1 MRHRWGKGK
10 EGGGR
15 LPNGDKIIFLKVG
28 GRTSAVV
35 PSVQKKTGPVAAD
48 VSKDANDTE
57 EGEEDGEGKKP
68 KKTTKQRGNV
78 VANVKAKVKSLEVTT
93 LSKTP
98 KRGRKK
104 SQQEKVEDEDEE
116 DEEDSEDE
124 AEEPP
129 AKKKQK
135 GAINTES
142 RNGTQHKG
150 KKTEKPEPK
159 PTPVKQENTQGRR
172 RSARMSNA

>member
-10 EGGGR
+10 EDGGR

-35 PSVQKKTGPVAAD
+35 PSVQKKTGPVTAD

-57 EGEEDGEGKKP
+57 EGEEDDEGKKA

-78 VANVKAKVKSLEVTT
+78 ANAKAKAKSLKVTA

-98 KRGRKK
+98 KRGKKK
-104 SQQEKVEDEDEE
+104 SQQEKIEEEDEE
-116 DEEDSEDE
+116 DEADSEDE

-135 GAINTES
+135 GAINTEN

-150 KKTEKPEPK
+150 KKTENQEPRS
-159 PTPVKQENTQGRR
+159 TPIKKENTQGRR

>member
-10 EGGGR
+10 EDGGR

-35 PSVQKKTGPVAAD
+35 PSVQKKTGPVTAD

-57 EGEEDGEGKKP
+57 EGEEDDEGKKA

-78 VANVKAKVKSLEVTT
+78 ANAKAKAKSLKVTT

-104 SQQEKVEDEDEE
+104 SQQEKIEEEDEE
-116 DEEDSEDE
+116 DEADSEDE
-124 AEEPP
+124 VEEPP

-159 PTPVKQENTQGRR
+159 STPIKKENSQGRR

>member
-48 VSKDANDTE
+48 VSKDANDTG
-57 EGEEDGEGKKP
+57 EGEEDDEGKKP
-68 KKTTKQRGNV
+68 RKTTKQRGSI
-78 VANVKAKVKSLEVTT
+78 VANAKAKAKSLDVTT

-98 KRGRKK
+98 KRGRKE
-104 SQQEKVEDEDEE
+104 SQQEKVEEEDEE
-116 DEEDSEDE
+116 DEEDSGDE

-159 PTPVKQENTQGRR
+159 STPVKKENTQGRR

>member
-10 EGGGR
+10 EDGGR

-35 PSVQKKTGPVAAD
+35 PSVQKKTGPVTAD

-57 EGEEDGEGKKP
+57 EGEEDDEGKKP
-68 KKTTKQRGNV
+68 RKTTKQRGSI
-78 VANVKAKVKSLEVTT
+78 VANAKAKAKSLDVTT

-98 KRGRKK
+98 KRGRKE
-104 SQQEKVEDEDEE
+104 SQQEKVEEEDEE
-116 DEEDSEDE
+116 DEADSEDE

-150 KKTEKPEPK
+150 KKTENPEPK
-159 PTPVKQENTQGRR
+159 STPIKKENTQGRR

>member
-10 EGGGR
+10 EGGGQ

-35 PSVQKKTGPVAAD
+35 PSVQKKTGPVTAD
-48 VSKDANDTE
+48 ISKDANDTE
-57 EGEEDGEGKKP
+57 EGEEVYEGKKP

-78 VANVKAKVKSLEVTT
+78 VANAKAKTKSLEVTM

-104 SQQEKVEDEDEE
+104 SQQEKVEEEDE

-124 AEEPP
+124 AEESPV
-129 AKKKQK
+129 KKKQK

-142 RNGTQHKG
+142 RGGTQHKG
-150 KKTEKPEPK
+150 KKTGKPEPK
-159 PTPVKQENTQGRR
+159 STPVKKENTQGRR
-172 RSARMSNA
+172 WSARMSNA